1 MNEKKYFISR
11 NYKARFSAA
20 GKAKI
25 DCEQALEKIGFRN
38 LGLGRTTYTSTLPN
52 FFFTLLG
59 TLIGLTRLPWD
70 SVLCVQYPTKKYYD
84 LIVKVAK
91 LKRCRVITIIHDLR
105 SHRKQKMAID
115 REMRSLNRNDL
126 VIAHNAAMSAWLT
139 EHGLTIGTVN
149 LNIFDYLC
157 DFSAAEPVAL
167 DTGAKFR
174 LVFAG
179 VLEKRKNGFL
189 YQLDELDISNFS
201 CNLYGVGFNPSDLPA
216 ESIIDYRGVFPADEI
231 VERIEGEFGIVWDG
245 TSLGECAGS
254 FGEYLKINNPH
265 KTSMYL
271 RAGLPV
277 VIWDQAAMAR
287 LVRERNVGIAVASLA
302 DVDGALANL
311 TAADYLQM
319 RTNAR
324 EMSRQLG
331 EGLFLSAAIGEA
343 MDRLAANGGQ

>member
-1 MNEKKYFISR
+1 MVDEQYFISR
-11 NYKARFSAA
+11 NYRAAVSASS
-20 GKAKI
+20 KAKI
-25 DCEQALEKIGFRN
+25 DCEQALEKLGFKN
-38 LGLGRTTYTSTLPN
+38 LGLPKTNYTSALPN
-52 FFFTLLG
+52 FFATLLG
-59 TLIGLTRLPWD
+59 TLIGLIRLPRG

-84 LIVKVAK
+84 LIVAVAK

-126 VIAHNAAMSAWLT
+126 VIDHNAAMSAWLA
-139 EHGLTIGTVN
+139 EQGLTIGTVN

-167 DTGAKFR
+167 DAEAKFR
-174 LVFAG
+174 LVYAG

-189 YQLDELDISNFS
+189 YQLDELDTSNFS

-216 ESIIDYRGVFPADEI
+216 DSIIDYRGVFPADEI

-302 DVDGALANL
+302 DVAGALAKL

-331 EGLFLSAAIGEA
+331 EGLFLSAAMGEA
-343 MDRLAANGGQ
+343 MDRLGADVHQ